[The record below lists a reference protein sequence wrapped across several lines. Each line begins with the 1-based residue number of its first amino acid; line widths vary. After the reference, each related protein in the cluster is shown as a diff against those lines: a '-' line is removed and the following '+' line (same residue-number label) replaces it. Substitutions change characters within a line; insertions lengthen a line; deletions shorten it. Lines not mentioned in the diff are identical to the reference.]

1 MFDEIQ
7 IKQYLDQVKAAL
19 KILEEATAVG
29 AVINRTDVTF
39 SMMYAGDAVTN
50 LRMAVRKMEAV

>member
-7 IKQYLDQVKAAL
+7 IKLYLDQVKAAL
-19 KILEEATAVG
+19 KILEEATAAC

-39 SMMYAGDAVTN
+39 SLMYAGDAVTN
-50 LRMAVRKMEAV
+50 LRMAVRKLEAV